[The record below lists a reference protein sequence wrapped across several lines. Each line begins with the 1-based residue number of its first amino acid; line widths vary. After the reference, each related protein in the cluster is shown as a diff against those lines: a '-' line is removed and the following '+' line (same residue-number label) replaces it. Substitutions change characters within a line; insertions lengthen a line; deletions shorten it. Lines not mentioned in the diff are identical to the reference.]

1 MFFLVVTALSLRL
14 KVGTLLGRWFCFTLI
29 IVYVGGIMVIFAYL
43 RRLVQPMKIN
53 LLRTSVMGMALLILG
68 GPAVLRTLFFRLVGH
83 ETWTDTR
90 FFLETCLS
98 LLL

>member
-1 MFFLVVTALSLRL
+1 
-14 KVGTLLGRWFCFTLI
+14 
-29 IVYVGGIMVIFAYL
+29 MVIFAYL

-90 FFLETCLS
+90 FFFRNLS
-98 LLL
+98 LIVIIVVYLLLALLRVYRLCEKQEGPMKRI